1 MRWSDKLRLRIRS
14 LCRRGQVEEELN
26 EELRYHLERQVE
38 ENERSG
44 MGPEEAR
51 HAAHVQFGGAEALKE
66 ACRDQRSIAWIEDL
80 WQDLRYGVRTLAQS
94 PGFTAIVLISLGL
107 GIGANTAIFSVVNA
121 ALLRQSPFVEP
132 ERLVVLQL
140 RNLTS
145 ERASNPAF
153 SHSYAW
159 RQDDTIFESLALFQP
174 YSATATRWVE
184 GKGEH
189 VGTQGVSP

>member
-1 MRWSDKLRLRIRS
+1 MDWRTRLWWLFRRHRAEQDLDQEIRA
-14 LCRRGQVEEELN
+14 
-26 EELRYHLERQVE
+26 HLDLEAE
-38 ENERSG
+38 ENVEAG
-44 MGPEEAR
+44 MQRDEAR
-51 HAAHVQFGGAEALKE
+51 YAARRAFGNVALAKE
-66 ACRDQRSIAWIEDL
+66 STRDVWIFGWLATL

-145 ERASNPAF
+145 ERASNPLF
-153 SHSYAW
+153 SHSYA
-159 RQDDTIFESLALFQP
+159 
-174 YSATATRWVE
+174 
-184 GKGEH
+184 
-189 VGTQGVSP
+189 